1 MRDVPTTESLTR
13 PVKPALTSTGLT
25 RILIVDDHEM
35 VRRGV
40 RSVLSRENAVEVCG
54 EAVDGRDA
62 IAKASELRP
71 DVVVTDIS
79 MPNLNGLEATRE
91 IRRILPDA
99 CILILSQHDLPEMM
113 RQARQA
119 GANGYVLKSALAT
132 DLVAA
137 LKKVRNGQLS
147 FDPAV
152 SGGAPTSLAAENIPQ
167 TSKGDRAGDAMD
179 EKARLLDLSAD
190 AIIVRDAADRIT
202 FWNQGATQT
211 YGYSR
216 EEAMGR
222 VTHELFR
229 TVFPEPLQR
238 IEETLHRDGQWFGE
252 LLHTR
257 ADGSQIALA
266 SRWVLAR
273 DPQGT
278 IVSIL
283 ETNRDISVQKQAE
296 QAQFRLAAIIESSE
310 DAIVSKDLNGIIT
323 SWNAAAQ
330 RIFGFSPEEAIGRP
344 ITIIV
349 PRELQSEEKQIL
361 KRLRAGHRVDHFET
375 IRQTKQ
381 GDRLHVSI
389 SISPVRDAR
398 GRVIG
403 ASKIARDISQ
413 QKKMEQALKE
423 VELSGRLLQ
432 LQDEERR
439 RVARELHDGVGQ
451 LLAALSMSV
460 AIVARE
466 KEKLSADAARCVEGN
481 LSLIEQAISEI
492 RTVSHL
498 LHPPLLD
505 EIGLESALT
514 EYVHGF
520 GERSNIRM
528 TLDLP
533 EKPERLPRDYEM
545 CVFRIVQEC
554 LTNIHRHSGSATAQV
569 RLSRT
574 PQEIQLEVTDQGRG
588 IGTEIQEKFFAGK
601 STGVGL
607 RGMRERVRQIGGA
620 LKIESNEN
628 GTSILVLLP
637 VRMKMS
643 AAANGQS

>member
-1 MRDVPTTESLTR
+1 MI
-13 PVKPALTSTGLT
+13 

-40 RSVLSRENAVEVCG
+40 RSVLSRENGMEVCA
-54 EAVDGRDA
+54 EAVDGHDA

-79 MPNLNGLEATRE
+79 MPNLNGLDATRE
-91 IRRILPDA
+91 IRRLLPDVH
-99 CILILSQHDLPEMM
+99 ILVLTQHDLPEMM
-113 RQARQA
+113 RQALKA
-119 GANGYVLKSALAT
+119 GANGYVLKSAVST

-137 LKKVRNGQLS
+137 LKKVGNGQQS

-152 SGGAPTSLAAENIPQ
+152 NGSDPAIPDSEKIPQ
-167 TSKGDRAGDAMD
+167 TIKPEDASHAIA
-179 EKARLLDLSAD
+179 EKLRLLDLSTD

-202 FWNQGATQT
+202 FWNQGASQM
-211 YGYSR
+211 YGYTR
-216 EEAMGR
+216 EKALGR

-229 TVFPEPLQR
+229 TVFPEPLPT
-238 IEETLHRDGQWFGE
+238 IKETLHRDGRWFGE
-252 LLHTR
+252 LRHTR
-257 ADGSQIALA
+257 SEGSQIVVA
-266 SRWVLAR
+266 SRWVLSR
-273 DPQGT
+273 DPQRGL
-278 IVSIL
+278 VSVL
-283 ETNRDISVQKQAE
+283 ETNRDITEQKQAE
-296 QAQFRLAAIIESSE
+296 QARFRLAAIVESSE

-330 RIFGFSPEEAIGRP
+330 RIFGFTPEEAIGRP
-344 ITIIV
+344 ITIII
-349 PRELQSEEKQIL
+349 PPELQSDEKQIL
-361 KRLRAGHRVDHFET
+361 KRLRAGQRVDHFET
-375 IRQTKQ
+375 IRQTKH
-381 GDRLHVSI
+381 GMKLHVSLT
-389 SISPVRDAR
+389 ISPVRDAQ
-398 GRVIG
+398 GRIIG
-403 ASKIARDISQ
+403 ASKIARDISE
-413 QKKMEQALKE
+413 QKKMEQVLKE

-439 RVARELHDGVGQ
+439 RVARDLHDGVGQ
-451 LLAALSMSV
+451 LLAALSMSA

-481 LSLIEQAISEI
+481 SALIDQAIAEI

-514 EYVHGF
+514 EYVQGF

-533 EKPERLPRDYEM
+533 DNLGRLPREYEM

-554 LTNIHRHSGSATAQV
+554 LINIHRHAESATAQV

-574 PQEIQLEVTDQGRG
+574 PQEIQLEVADHGRG
-588 IGTEIQEKFFAGK
+588 IGPEIQEKFFAGK

-607 RGMRERVRQIGGA
+607 RGMRERVRQLGGA
-620 LKIESNEN
+620 LKIESNGS
-628 GTSILVLLP
+628 GTSIQVMLP
-637 VRMKMS
+637 IRADMS
-643 AAANGQS
+643 SSVAGQL

>member
-1 MRDVPTTESLTR
+1 MR
-13 PVKPALTSTGLT
+13 PVANAVPVTRSTKPALTPERGLT

-40 RSVLSRENAVEVCG
+40 RSVLSRENGMEVCA

-62 IAKASELRP
+62 ITKASEFRP

-79 MPNLNGLEATRE
+79 MPNLNGIDATRE

-99 CILILSQHDLPEMM
+99 YILILSQHDLPEMM
-113 RQARQA
+113 RQALRA
-119 GANGYVLKSALAT
+119 GANGYVLKSAVAT

-137 LKKVRNGQLS
+137 LKKVRNGQPS
-147 FDPAV
+147 FDPGVYGSKQANAIAEEI
-152 SGGAPTSLAAENIPQ
+152 SPPSKPEDTSHAL
-167 TSKGDRAGDAMD
+167 D
-179 EKARLLDLSAD
+179 EKARLLDLSTD
-190 AIIVRDAADRIT
+190 AIIVRDPADRIT
-202 FWNQGATQT
+202 FWNHGATLT
-211 YGYSR
+211 YGYGR
-216 EEAMGR
+216 EEAVGR

-229 TVFPEPLQR
+229 TNFPEPLQG
-238 IEETLHRDGQWFGE
+238 IKETLQRDGRWAGE
-252 LLHTR
+252 LVHTR
-257 ADGSQIALA
+257 ADGSQIAVI
-266 SRWVLAR
+266 SRWALER
-273 DPQGT
+273 DPQGS

-283 ETNRDISVQKQAE
+283 ETNRDISGQKLAE
-296 QAQFRLAAIIESSE
+296 QAQFRLAAIVESSE

-330 RIFGFSPEEAIGRP
+330 RIFGFTPKEAIGRP
-344 ITIIV
+344 ITIII
-349 PRELQSEEKQIL
+349 PPELWDEEKQIL
-361 KRLRAGHRVDHFET
+361 HRLRAGERVDHFET
-375 IRQTKQ
+375 IRQTKK
-381 GDRLHVSI
+381 GARLHVSLT
-389 SISPVRDAR
+389 ISPVRDAR
-398 GRVIG
+398 GRIIG
-403 ASKIARDISQ
+403 ASKIARDISE
-413 QKKMEQALKE
+413 QKRMEQVLKE
-423 VELSGRLLQ
+423 VELSGRFLQ

-451 LLAALSMSV
+451 LLAALSMSTAMV
-460 AIVARE
+460 TRE
-466 KEKLSADAARCVEGN
+466 KEKLSADAARCVEGSS
-481 LSLIEQAISEI
+481 SLIEQAISEI

-533 EKPERLPRDYEM
+533 EKLGHLPRDYDM

-569 RLSRT
+569 RLSRN
-574 PQEIQLEVTDQGRG
+574 QHELQLEVADQGRG
-588 IGTEIQEKFFAGK
+588 IGPEIQEKFFAGK

-607 RGMRERVRQIGGA
+607 RGMRERVRQVGGS
-620 LKIESNEN
+620 LKIESNGS
-628 GTSILVLLP
+628 GTSILVMLP
-637 VRMKMS
+637 IHAETS
-643 AAANGQS
+643 AAATG

>member
-1 MRDVPTTESLTR
+1 MI
-13 PVKPALTSTGLT
+13 

-40 RSVLSRENAVEVCG
+40 RSVLSRENGMEVCA

-79 MPNLNGLEATRE
+79 MPNLNGLDATRE
-91 IRRILPDA
+91 IRRILPDVH
-99 CILILSQHDLPEMM
+99 ILVLSQHDLPEMM
-113 RQARQA
+113 RQALQA
-119 GANGYVLKSALAT
+119 GANGYVLKSAMAT

-137 LKKVRNGQLS
+137 VQKVRNGQPS
-147 FDPAV
+147 FHPAAYA
-152 SGGAPTSLAAENIPQ
+152 STQTNPAAEKMSQPV
-167 TSKGDRAGDAMD
+167 KGERALDVID
-179 EKARLLDLSAD
+179 EKSQLLDLSAD

-211 YGYSR
+211 YGYSP
-216 EEAMGR
+216 EKALGR

-229 TVFPEPLQR
+229 TNFPEPLQR
-238 IEETLHRDGQWFGE
+238 IEESLHRDGQWSGE

-257 ADGSQIALA
+257 ADGSQIVVT
-266 SRWVLAR
+266 SRWVLSR
-273 DPQGT
+273 DPQGS

-283 ETNRDISVQKQAE
+283 ETNRDISGQKQAE
-296 QAQFRLAAIIESSE
+296 QAQFRLAAIVESSE
-310 DAIVSKDLNGIIT
+310 DAIISKDLNGIIT

-330 RIFGFSPEEAIGRP
+330 RIFGFTPEESIGRP
-344 ITIIV
+344 VTIII
-349 PRELQSEEKQIL
+349 PPELHAEEKQIL
-361 KRLRAGHRVDHFET
+361 KRLRAGQRIDHFEA

-381 GDRLHVSI
+381 GARLHVSLT
-389 SISPVRDAR
+389 ISPVRDAQ
-398 GRVIG
+398 GRIIG
-403 ASKIARDISQ
+403 ASKIARDISE
-413 QKKMEQALKE
+413 QKKMEQVLKE

-439 RVARELHDGVGQ
+439 RVARDLHDGVGQ
-451 LLAALSMSV
+451 LLAALSMSA

-481 LSLIEQAISEI
+481 SALIDQAISEI

-514 EYVHGF
+514 EYVQGF
-520 GERSNIRM
+520 GDRSNIRT

-533 EKPERLPRDYEM
+533 DSLGRLPREYEM

-569 RLSRT
+569 SLSRT
-574 PQEIQLEVTDQGRG
+574 PQEIQLEVADHGRG
-588 IGTEIQEKFFAGK
+588 ISPEIQEKFIAGK
-601 STGVGL
+601 SIGVGM
-607 RGMRERVRQIGGA
+607 RGMRERVRQLGGA
-620 LKIESNEN
+620 LKIESDGS
-628 GTSILVLLP
+628 GTSIQVILP
-637 VRMKMS
+637 IRADVT
-643 AAANGQS
+643 AAASGQT

>member
-1 MRDVPTTESLTR
+1 
-13 PVKPALTSTGLT
+13 
-25 RILIVDDHEM
+25 M

-40 RSVLSRENAVEVCG
+40 RSVLSRESGIEVCA
-54 EAVDGRDA
+54 EAVDGHDA

-71 DVVVTDIS
+71 DVIVTDIS
-79 MPNLNGLEATRE
+79 MPNLNGLDATRE

-99 CILILSQHDLPEMM
+99 HILVLTQHDLPEMM
-113 RQARQA
+113 RQALQA
-119 GANGYVLKSALAT
+119 GANGYVLKSAVAT

-137 LKKVRNGQLS
+137 LKKVRNGQAS
-147 FDPAV
+147 FDPALH
-152 SGGAPTSLAAENIPQ
+152 SSKQAIPASQEIPQ
-167 TSKGDRAGDAMD
+167 RTQPEGTSHAIA
-179 EKARLLDLSAD
+179 EKVRLLDLSTD

-202 FWNQGATQT
+202 FWNRGATQT
-211 YGYSR
+211 YGYTP
-216 EEAMGR
+216 EKALGR

-229 TVFPEPLQR
+229 TNFPEPLPR
-238 IEETLHRDGQWFGE
+238 IEEKLHRDGQWSGE

-257 ADGSQIALA
+257 ADGSQVVVT
-266 SRWVLAR
+266 SRWVLSR
-273 DPQGT
+273 DPQRGV
-278 IVSIL
+278 VSVL
-283 ETNRDISVQKQAE
+283 ETNRDITEQKQAE
-296 QAQFRLAAIIESSE
+296 QARFRLAAIVESSE

-330 RIFGFSPEEAIGRP
+330 RIFGFAPEEAIGRP
-344 ITIIV
+344 ITIII
-349 PRELQSEEKQIL
+349 PAELQADEKQIL
-361 KRLRAGHRVDHFET
+361 KRLRAGQRVDHFET
-375 IRQTKQ
+375 IRQTKH
-381 GDRLHVSI
+381 GAKLHVSLT
-389 SISPVRDAR
+389 ISPVRDAQ
-398 GRVIG
+398 GRIIG
-403 ASKIARDISQ
+403 ASKIARDISE
-413 QKKMEQALKE
+413 QKKMEQVLKE

-439 RVARELHDGVGQ
+439 RVARDLHDGVGQ
-451 LLAALSMSV
+451 LLAALSMSA

-481 LSLIEQAISEI
+481 SGLIDQAISEI

-514 EYVHGF
+514 EYVQGF

-533 EKPERLPRDYEM
+533 DNLGRLPHEYEM

-569 RLSRT
+569 RLART
-574 PQEIQLEVTDQGRG
+574 AQEIQLEVTDHGRG
-588 IGTEIQEKFFAGK
+588 IGPEIQEKFFAGK

-607 RGMRERVRQIGGA
+607 RGMRERVRQLGGA
-620 LKIESNEN
+620 LKIESNGS
-628 GTSILVLLP
+628 GTSIQVMLP
-637 VRMKMS
+637 IRADMS
-643 AAANGQS
+643 ATATGRL